1 MEFILGPILPIV
13 NVESVNEAISVIKDG
28 AKPLSMYIFSEKKD
42 KVKQLIEV
50 RILLLFSKIYKN
62 SLKKISFENIL
73 GYFFWISL
81 CE

>member
-50 RILLLFSKIYKN
+50 RILLLFSKILKN

>member
-1 MEFILGPILPIV
+1 MKELLVILLFIFVEFILGPILPIV

-50 RILLLFSKIYKN
+50 RILLF
-62 SLKKISFENIL
+62 
-73 GYFFWISL
+73 
-81 CE
+81 

>member
-50 RILLLFSKIYKN
+50 RILLFSKIGKN
-62 SLKKISFENIL
+62 YLKNFI
-73 GYFFWISL
+73 
-81 CE
+81 

>member
-1 MEFILGPILPIV
+1 MVSKFFIFLKKKKELHVILLLIFVEFILGPILPIV

-50 RILLLFSKIYKN
+50 RILLLFSKI
-62 SLKKISFENIL
+62 
-73 GYFFWISL
+73 
-81 CE
+81 

>member
-50 RILLLFSKIYKN
+50 RILLFSKI
-62 SLKKISFENIL
+62 
-73 GYFFWISL
+73 
-81 CE
+81 